1 MSYVTEYQASIDSPA
16 IFWSDKAK
24 QLPWFKAP
32 KKILSVDENGIQRW
46 FADGEM
52 NTCYMALDHH
62 VEQGRGEQI
71 ALIYD
76 SPVTSTKM
84 QFTYSELLEKVARFA
99 GLLQINGVDK
109 GDTVV
114 IYMPMI
120 SEAVI
125 AMLAAA
131 RIGAV
136 HSVVFG
142 GFSAHELAVRI
153 DDAQPKLLITA

>member
-1 MSYVTEYQASIDSPA
+1 
-16 IFWSDKAK
+16 
-24 QLPWFKAP
+24 
-32 KKILSVDENGIQRW
+32 
-46 FADGEM
+46 
-52 NTCYMALDHH
+52 
-62 VEQGRGEQI
+62 
-71 ALIYD
+71 
-76 SPVTSTKM
+76 M

-131 RIGAV
+131 RIVAV
-136 HSVVFG
+136 HSEVFC
-142 GFSAHELAVRI
+142 GFSANELAVSI